1 MAESNAGESVAG
13 AKQPKPLIHINGFP
27 GTGKLTIARILQ
39 QLLGPQGRLVHN
51 HLLINPADAV
61 LHRTE
66 PGYQDLRRAIRAAV
80 FTSLAD
86 SPSTHDHVY
95 IFTDFQ
101 SSDPVGSATCAEFLD
116 AARARGGALVPV
128 LLECDEAVNLERL
141 GTKEREVHG
150 KIVNPELLRYFRRGV
165 TIHRFAD
172 AQTTTTL
179 ELDVSALTAEQA
191 AQKIFDHV
199 VQICPDVGSSVE

>member
-1 MAESNAGESVAG
+1 MAETHARDRVAG
-13 AKQPKPLIHINGFP
+13 TKKPKPLIHINGFP

-86 SPSTHDHVY
+86 APSTHDHVY
-95 IFTDFQ
+95 LFTDFQ

-116 AARARGGALVPV
+116 AARARGSDLVSV
-128 LLECDEAVNLERL
+128 LIDCDEAVNVERL
-141 GTKEREVHG
+141 GTKERELHR
-150 KIVNPELLRYFRRGV
+150 KIVDPNLLRHFRRGV

-172 AQTTTTL
+172 LQTTL
-179 ELDVSALTAEQA
+179 ELDVSTLTAEQA

-199 VQICPDVGSSVE
+199 VRICPDVGSSEG